1 MTGLSR
7 KMEHACSGMHI
18 IIITFLCVFLFGCV
32 TVTPSTGDYKS
43 EESGTNSPGANEM
56 QTDWKEIYEQV
67 ISEYRA
73 VGEAVRSLEFMP
85 VSLSHSKE
93 YLAEHFPGFTDAGIP
108 WFLNTLAHNKKYYWQ
123 YAEDPED
130 LGWVGVFSALYDV
143 NKDGLPELIISCQGQ
158 FPYYKEDG
166 SFALF
171 SPWTFMRQVYTIREG
186 KAVPLFDDTRGL
198 NEYVIFVHENSL
210 FFEESY
216 LEKMEHYTT
225 EYELS
230 RNGELVI
237 VDQYVYDAHY
247 DKNPDKLA
255 VSDKRSV
262 NISELTR
269 ELYEQSVELDWKEI
283 IKI

>member
-1 MTGLSR
+1 M
-7 KMEHACSGMHI
+7 
-18 IIITFLCVFLFGCV
+18 
-32 TVTPSTGDYKS
+32 
-43 EESGTNSPGANEM
+43 
-56 QTDWKEIYEQV
+56 
-67 ISEYRA
+67 
-73 VGEAVRSLEFMP
+73 
-85 VSLSHSKE
+85 
-93 YLAEHFPGFTDAGIP
+93 
-108 WFLNTLAHNKKYYWQ
+108 
-123 YAEDPED
+123 
-130 LGWVGVFSALYDV
+130 GVFSALYDV

-158 FPYYKEDG
+158 FPYDNIEDG
-166 SFALF
+166 SFAV
-171 SPWTFMRQVYTIREG
+171 TFMRQVYTIREG
-186 KAVPLFDDTRGL
+186 KAVPLFDDTPGL

-262 NISELTR
+262 NNSELSR
-269 ELYEQSVELDWKEI
+269 ELYKQSVELDWKEI